1 MKLKY
6 IKRVMISA
14 VLLFCMSVTTVY
26 ATVTQEQIDEV
37 KGQVDNLQQQVEN
50 AENVL
55 DDINDQKENLED
67 DLDDFNTQL
76 NSLVNDMND
85 LEDQIDVK
93 QDEIAVATADL
104 EEAQAQV
111 KKQYEDMMHRIQYMY
126 ENGNSSMMEAI
137 FGSSSITDMINQTGY
152 VSSLVEYDRQKLV
165 EFQELQEQ
173 IAKQKA
179 QLEEEE
185 ASLLALQEEM
195 GVKKD
200 KVNTLIAS
208 TEQNLSVTNA
218 QAATAQANVDNL
230 EAQLAYWEAYEA
242 QLEAQKL
249 AQDLEKWEE
258 IQQSGG
264 QQDWTGVAYAPAE
277 GELYLLAAII
287 QCEAEGEPYL
297 GQLAVGSVVMNRV
310 HSSKFPNTITEVVYQ
325 RKQFSPVASGR
336 LAYRLQAGVNDS
348 CMRAAVEVLNGNI
361 VTDALFF
368 CTVALKPNINGTI
381 IGNHVFY

>member
-6 IKRVMISA
+6 IKRALISA
-14 VLLFCMSVTTVY
+14 LLLFSMSVTTFY

-37 KGQVDNLQQQVEN
+37 HGQVDNLQQQVEN
-50 AENVL
+50 AEGVL
-55 DDINDQKENLED
+55 NEINNQKEDLED
-67 DLDDFNTQL
+67 DLDDFNSQL
-76 NSLVNDMND
+76 DSLVNDMND
-85 LEDQIDVK
+85 LEEQIDEK
-93 QDEIAVATADL
+93 QEEIVVAAADL
-104 EEAQAQV
+104 EEAKEQV
-111 KKQYEDMMHRIQYMY
+111 QKQYEDMMCRIQYMY
-126 ENGNSSMMEAI
+126 ENGNSSMMDAI

-152 VSSLVEYDRQKLV
+152 VSTLVQYDRQKLE
-165 EFQELQEQ
+165 EFKKLQEQ
-173 IAKQKA
+173 ITKQKE
-179 QLEEEE
+179 QLEAEES
-185 ASLLALQEEM
+185 SLLALQEEM
-195 GVKKD
+195 GEKRNQ
-200 KVNTLIAS
+200 VNSLIAN
-208 TEQNLSVTNA
+208 TEQNLSQTNA
-218 QAATAQANVDNL
+218 QAATAEANVENL

-249 AQDLEKWEE
+249 AQDLEMWEE

-264 QQDWTGVAYAPAE
+264 EQDWSGVTYAPAE

-325 RKQFSPVASGR
+325 KKQFSPVASGR

-348 CMRAAVEVLNGNI
+348 CMQAAVEVLNGNI
-361 VTDALFF
+361 VTNALFF
-368 CTVALKPNINGTI
+368 CTVKSRPDINGTI